1 MTTTTNQPESWSEL
15 LEKCLDTI
23 DTRAASLRLA
33 WRDLGPAT
41 VVRRAH
47 ELRKS
52 TELLIEIAE
61 RISLD
66 NKVKR

>member
-1 MTTTTNQPESWSEL
+1 MPTTTDQPESWSEL

-23 DTRAASLRLA
+23 DNRAGSLRMA
-33 WRDLGPAT
+33 WRELGPAT

-52 TELLIEIAE
+52 TDLLIEIAE
-61 RISLD
+61 RIALH